1 MNNFFT
7 SMGTW
12 ALPLFI
18 IAIAILVLS
27 IKKVADL
34 YFRKNLTACEMAK
47 GLHAIIFWGGMTAVV
62 GFLGQLSGMYNAM
75 QVISR
80 ASAISPQKIAIGFG
94 ESLTTTIFGLQVL
107 IVSGIIWFILLNRY
121 NKLLERLK

>member
-1 MNNFFT
+1 MNSFIA

-34 YFRKNLTACEMAK
+34 YFRKDLTAAEMAK
-47 GLHAIIFWGGMTAVV
+47 GLHAIIFWGGITAVV

-80 ASAISPQKIAIGFG
+80 ATAISPQKTATGFG

-107 IVSGIIWFILLNRY
+107 IVAGIIWFILLNRY
-121 NKLLERLK
+121 HKLLSESK